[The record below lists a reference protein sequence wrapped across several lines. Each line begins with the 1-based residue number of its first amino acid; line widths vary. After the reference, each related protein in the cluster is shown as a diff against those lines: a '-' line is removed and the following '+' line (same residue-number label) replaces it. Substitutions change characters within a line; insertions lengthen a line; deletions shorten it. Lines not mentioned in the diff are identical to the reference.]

1 MTATR
6 TRLRPENM
14 RQLMFSKL
22 NIPRLD
28 ITEWAFRALPMPV
41 FIEPEEVAAQ
51 ENVEGIDCDECEY
64 VADEV
69 DFGTQYDPNYDDPV
83 DAPEEGSDEEVEEDT
98 QQSQSQ
104 SQSSQHY

>member
-1 MTATR
+1 MMTATR

-14 RQLMFSKL
+14 RQLMYSKL
-22 NIPRLD
+22 NIPRVG
-28 ITEWAFRALPMPV
+28 ITEWTFRAPPMPV

-69 DFGTQYDPNYDDPV
+69 DFGTQYDPSYDDPV
-83 DAPEEGSDEEVEEDT
+83 DVSVDGSDEEEEDD

-104 SQSSQHY
+104 SQSQQF

>member
-1 MTATR
+1 MY
-6 TRLRPENM
+6 
-14 RQLMFSKL
+14 SKL

-69 DFGTQYDPNYDDPV
+69 DFGTQYDPNFDDTV
-83 DAPEEGSDEEVEEDT
+83 DAHNEGSDKEEQEE

-104 SQSSQHY
+104 STQQF

>member
-1 MTATR
+1 
-6 TRLRPENM
+6 
-14 RQLMFSKL
+14 
-22 NIPRLD
+22 
-28 ITEWAFRALPMPV
+28 MPV

-83 DAPEEGSDEEVEEDT
+83 DAEDNGSDEEEEEE
-98 QQSQSQ
+98 QSQSQ
-104 SQSSQHY
+104 SQSQQF